1 MRGASKHLDKQRGNE
16 LVTGFVGDLKN
27 KSVQRL
33 GSLEIKAVSDNLL
46 YTKEYFFLLQVLG
59 YTIVCI
65 KLFTKPQG
73 ISSRFMNN
81 CYRIAANRSN

>member
-46 YTKEYFFLLQVLG
+46 YTKEYFF
-59 YTIVCI
+59 YC
-65 KLFTKPQG
+65 
-73 ISSRFMNN
+73 RF
-81 CYRIAANRSN
+81 